1 MNLINLFRKIGP
13 YVRPY
18 RWLVVL
24 TLILTLIGSFIAQ
37 INAVVLDR
45 TVDAINDLINT
56 DSMVWSRAAHI
67 LTIITLVL
75 LGKEVLSAAITY
87 AQHFFGEKMRIN
99 VSKDLSQAVIDQ
111 MLRYRM
117 AFFSRANNETGK
129 LQTRIDQGV
138 SSLSS
143 TVQNFFIDLLPLFM
157 SAVLALILMF
167 AANVYVGLAALGIVP
182 IYIWITIRQARRLQG
197 WRRNMRSYREQKSH
211 GVMNIIE
218 SINVIKSFNR
228 EQIESDK
235 QWQLQTEFTD
245 NQMRVRK
252 TSFYFDGM
260 KSFVRQVGT
269 VLIIILT
276 AYLVMIDYPGMTIG
290 KIMYHVMLFS
300 NVTAPITQLQRIFD
314 QMNDALIYAEGF
326 FDILEADGECEPS
339 GTYRPERVEGNFE
352 LSGVDFTYPNG
363 TKALHDIDMRIES
376 SKITALVGLSGAGK
390 STVLNLLVKFYSPD
404 CGSIK
409 LDGVDLREYDTKFLR
424 DNIGMVLQKN
434 HIFDGSI
441 EENIRYGRP
450 NATREQVEEAARKA
464 YIYDQIMKLPN
475 GFDSKA
481 QLLSGGQQQRIAI
494 ARMFLKNPP
503 IIFLDE
509 PTASLDAIATEQI
522 KASIDAIKRDRTV
535 IIISHSISQIID
547 SDVIYAM
554 KEGRVEQSGDPD
566 TLYREGGVYKDIVDA
581 SARSLNIDKLAQT
594 LDADGDGVM
603 FD

>member
-182 IYIWITIRQARRLQG
+182 IYIWITIRQARKLQG

-339 GTYRPERVEGNFE
+339 GTYRPERVEGNFD

-363 TKALHDIDMRIES
+363 TKALYNIDMRIES
-376 SKITALVGLSGAGK
+376 GKITALVGLSGAGK

>member
-182 IYIWITIRQARRLQG
+182 IYIWITIRQARKLQG

-326 FDILEADGECEPS
+326 FDILEADEEREPT
-339 GTYRPERVEGNFE
+339 GKYRPERVEGNFE

-363 TKALHDIDMRIES
+363 TKALHNIDMRIES
-376 SKITALVGLSGAGK
+376 GKITALVGLSGAGK

-481 QLLSGGQQQRIAI
+481 QMLSGGQQQRIAI

-566 TLYREGGVYKDIVDA
+566 ALYREGGVYKDIVDA

>member
-75 LGKEVLSAAITY
+75 LGKEILSAGITY

-182 IYIWITIRQARRLQG
+182 IYIWITIRQARKLQG

-363 TKALHDIDMRIES
+363 TKALHNIDMRIES

-566 TLYREGGVYKDIVDA
+566 ALYREGGVYKDIVDA